1 MVDFFLKSEYL
12 PAGDQPKAI
21 KEIENSILL
30 GNKYQTLKGVT
41 GSGKTFTIAN
51 IIKNLNRPA
60 LVVSHNK
67 TLAAQLYR
75 EFKDFFP
82 NNAVEYFVSYYDYY
96 QPESYVP
103 SKDLF
108 IEKEATINTEI
119 EIKRI
124 RTVTSLSKRRDVIV
138 VATVS
143 SIYALGSP
151 DFFKKSAREF
161 FVGQK
166 ISIKEISDIF
176 VELYYERTLMN
187 LERDKFSIKGNIVE
201 IWPSSEHGEFAYRI
215 CLDFDEIVEIY
226 RVSSFSKKNLGAT
239 NSFTLF
245 AKSYF
250 VIPYENV
257 LEAIPKISHD
267 LSLQCQY
274 FKDNGKLVEAER
286 LKQRVEY
293 DLEMLRETGFCSG
306 IENYSKYL
314 SGSTMER
321 PYCLFDFFP
330 KDCLLFVDESHVTL
344 PQFRGMYNGDHSRKL
359 NLVNFGFRL
368 PAALEN
374 RPLKYDEFDRLINQ
388 VVFVSATP
396 GVEEVEK
403 SSVVVDQ
410 VIRPTGLVDPEI
422 ITRHSDGQMEDL
434 YSEIQKRVALKERVI
449 ITTLTKKMSED
460 LTEYLV
466 SLGVRAK
473 YLHSELDTLER
484 VEVISMLRKSEI
496 DVIVGIN
503 LLREGLDIPEVSLV
517 AILDADKVGFLRS
530 TTSLIQTIG
539 RAARNSNGLVI
550 MYYDKI
556 SVAMQEAIEETNRR
570 RQIQIDYNEKNNIT
584 PKTIVKKIQ
593 NILEKELNN
602 KNKNVGY
609 DFEKIISGGRL
620 SGKKLIDRLKFEL
633 EEAVNDER
641 FEDAI
646 VLRDKIKELS
656 SKISVA
662 RNKKR
667 EV

>member
-1 MVDFFLKSEYL
+1 MIDFFLKSEYL

-21 KEIENSILL
+21 KEIEDSILL

-51 IIKNLNRPA
+51 IIKDLNRPA

-108 IEKEATINTEI
+108 IEKEATINAEI

-124 RTVTSLSKRRDVIV
+124 RTVTSLAKRRDVIV

-161 FVGQK
+161 FVGQR

-187 LERDKFSIKGNIVE
+187 LERDKFSVKGDVVE
-201 IWPSSEHGEFAYRI
+201 VWPSSEHGEFAYRI
-215 CLDFDEIVEIY
+215 CLDFDEIVKIY
-226 RVSSFSKKNLGAT
+226 RISSFSKKNLGAT

-250 VIPYENV
+250 VIPYQNV
-257 LEAIPKISHD
+257 LEAIPKISYD
-267 LSLQCQY
+267 LDLQCQY

-314 SGSTMER
+314 SGSTMGR

-330 KDCLLFVDESHVTL
+330 KDYLLFVDESHVTL
-344 PQFRGMYNGDHSRKL
+344 PQFRGMYNGDYSRKL

-374 RPLKYDEFDRLINQ
+374 RPLKYDEFDALINQ
-388 VVFVSATP
+388 VIFVSATP
-396 GVEEVEK
+396 GFEENDK

-410 VIRPTGLVDPEI
+410 IIRPTGLVDPEI
-422 ITRHSDGQMEDL
+422 VTRHSDGQMEDL
-434 YSEIQKRVALKERVI
+434 YIEIQKRVALKERVL

-466 SLGVRAK
+466 NLGVKAK

-484 VEVISMLRKSEI
+484 VEVISLLRKSEI

-517 AILDADKVGFLRS
+517 VILDADKVGFLRS

-570 RQIQIDYNEKNNIT
+570 RQIQIDYNKKNNII

-602 KNKNVGY
+602 KNKNISY
-609 DFEKIISGGRL
+609 DFEKIISGEKL
-620 SGKKLIDRLKFEL
+620 SKKKLIDKLKFEL

-656 SKISVA
+656 SKGSQ
-662 RNKKR
+662 
-667 EV
+667 

>member
-1 MVDFFLKSEYL
+1 MIDFFLKSEYL

-108 IEKEATINTEI
+108 IEKEATINSEI

-124 RTVTSLSKRRDVIV
+124 RTVTSLAKRRDVIV

-161 FVGQK
+161 FVGQR

-176 VELYYERTLMN
+176 VELYYERTLIN
-187 LERDKFSIKGNIVE
+187 LERDKFSIKGDIIE

-215 CLDFDEIVEIY
+215 CLDFDEIVKIY
-226 RVSSFSKKNLGAT
+226 RISSFSKKNLGAT

-250 VIPYENV
+250 VIPYQNV
-257 LEAIPKISHD
+257 LEAIPKISYD
-267 LSLQCQY
+267 LDLQCQY

-314 SGSTMER
+314 SGSTMGR

-330 KDCLLFVDESHVTL
+330 KDYLLFVDESHVTL
-344 PQFRGMYNGDHSRKL
+344 PQFRGMYNGDYSRKL

-374 RPLKYDEFDRLINQ
+374 RPLKYDEFDALINQ

-396 GVEEVEK
+396 GFEENEK
-403 SSVVVDQ
+403 SSVIVDQ
-410 VIRPTGLVDPEI
+410 IIRPTGLVDPEI

-434 YSEIQKRVALKERVI
+434 YIEIQKRVALKERVL

-460 LTEYLV
+460 LTEYLAT
-466 SLGVRAK
+466 LGVKAK

-484 VEVISMLRKSEI
+484 VEVISLLRKSEI

-530 TTSLIQTIG
+530 ATSLIQTIG

-556 SVAMQEAIEETNRR
+556 SVAMREAIEETNRR
-570 RQIQIDYNEKNNIT
+570 RQIQIDYNKKNNIT

-602 KNKNVGY
+602 KNKNISY
-609 DFEKIISGGRL
+609 DFEKMVSGEKL
-620 SGKKLIDRLKFEL
+620 SKKKLIDKLKFEL

-646 VLRDKIKELS
+646 VLRDKIKELG

-662 RNKKR
+662 RNK
-667 EV
+667 

>member
-1 MVDFFLKSEYL
+1 MIDFFLKSEYL

-108 IEKEATINTEI
+108 IEKEATINSEI

-124 RTVTSLSKRRDVIV
+124 RTVTSLAKRRDVIV

-161 FVGQK
+161 FVGQR

-176 VELYYERTLMN
+176 VELYYERTLIN
-187 LERDKFSIKGNIVE
+187 LERDKFSIKGDIIE

-215 CLDFDEIVEIY
+215 CLDFDEIVKIY
-226 RVSSFSKKNLGAT
+226 RISSFSKKNLGAT

-250 VIPYENV
+250 VIPYQNV
-257 LEAIPKISHD
+257 LEAIPKISYD
-267 LSLQCQY
+267 LDLQCQY

-314 SGSTMER
+314 SGSTMGR

-330 KDCLLFVDESHVTL
+330 KDYLLFVDESHVTL
-344 PQFRGMYNGDHSRKL
+344 PQFRGMYNGDYSRKL

-374 RPLKYDEFDRLINQ
+374 RPLKYDEFDALINQ

-396 GVEEVEK
+396 GFEENEK

-410 VIRPTGLVDPEI
+410 IIRPTGLVDPEI

-434 YSEIQKRVALKERVI
+434 YIEIQKRVALKERVL

-466 SLGVRAK
+466 TLGVKAK
-473 YLHSELDTLER
+473 YLHSELNTLER
-484 VEVISMLRKSEI
+484 VEVISLLRKSEI

-530 TTSLIQTIG
+530 ATSLIQTIG

-556 SVAMQEAIEETNRR
+556 SVAMREAIEETNRR
-570 RQIQIDYNEKNNIT
+570 RQIQIDYNKKNNIT

-602 KNKNVGY
+602 KNKNISY
-609 DFEKIISGGRL
+609 DFEKMVSGEKL
-620 SGKKLIDRLKFEL
+620 SKKKLIDKLKFEL

-646 VLRDKIKELS
+646 VLRDKIKELG

-662 RNKKR
+662 RNK
-667 EV
+667 

>member
-1 MVDFFLKSEYL
+1 MIDFFLKSEYL

-108 IEKEATINTEI
+108 IEKEATINSEI

-124 RTVTSLSKRRDVIV
+124 RTVTSLAKRRDVIV

-161 FVGQK
+161 FVGQR

-176 VELYYERTLMN
+176 VELYYERTLIN
-187 LERDKFSIKGNIVE
+187 LERDKFSIKGDIIE

-215 CLDFDEIVEIY
+215 CLDFDEIVKIY
-226 RVSSFSKKNLGAT
+226 RISSFSKKNLGAT

-250 VIPYENV
+250 VIPYQNV
-257 LEAIPKISHD
+257 LEAIPKISYD
-267 LSLQCQY
+267 LDLQCQY

-314 SGSTMER
+314 SGSTMGR

-330 KDCLLFVDESHVTL
+330 KDYLLFVDESHVTL
-344 PQFRGMYNGDHSRKL
+344 PQFRGMYNGDYSRKL

-374 RPLKYDEFDRLINQ
+374 RPLKYDEFDALINQ

-396 GVEEVEK
+396 GFEENEK
-403 SSVVVDQ
+403 SSVIVDQ
-410 VIRPTGLVDPEI
+410 IIRPTGLVDPEI

-434 YSEIQKRVALKERVI
+434 YIEIQKRVALKERVL

-466 SLGVRAK
+466 TLGVKAK

-484 VEVISMLRKSEI
+484 VEVISLLRKSEI

-530 TTSLIQTIG
+530 ATSLIQTIG

-556 SVAMQEAIEETNRR
+556 SVAMREAIEETNRR
-570 RQIQIDYNEKNNIT
+570 RQIQIDYNKKNNIT

-602 KNKNVGY
+602 KNKNISY
-609 DFEKIISGGRL
+609 DFEKMVSGEKL
-620 SGKKLIDRLKFEL
+620 SKKKLIDKLKFEL

-646 VLRDKIKELS
+646 VLRDKIKELG

-662 RNKKR
+662 RNK
-667 EV
+667 

>member
-1 MVDFFLKSEYL
+1 MIDFFLNSEYL

-51 IIKNLNRPA
+51 IIKDLNRPA

-124 RTVTSLSKRRDVIV
+124 RTVTSLAKRRDVIV

-226 RVSSFSKKNLGAT
+226 RISSFSKKNLGTT

-250 VIPYENV
+250 VIPYKNV
-257 LEAIPKISHD
+257 LEAIPKISYD
-267 LSLQCQY
+267 LNLQCQC

-314 SGSTMER
+314 SGSEMGR

-330 KDCLLFVDESHVTL
+330 KDYLLFVDESHVTL
-344 PQFRGMYNGDHSRKL
+344 PQFRGMYNGDYSRKL

-374 RPLKYDEFDRLINQ
+374 RPLKYDEFDALINQ

-396 GVEEVEK
+396 GLEENLK

-410 VIRPTGLVDPEI
+410 IIRPTGLVDPEI

-434 YSEIQKRVALKERVI
+434 YSEIQKRVSLKERVL

-484 VEVISMLRKSEI
+484 VEVISLLRKSEI

-550 MYYDKI
+550 MYYDTI

-570 RQIQIDYNEKNNIT
+570 RQIQVDYNKKNNIT

-602 KNKNVGY
+602 KNKNINY
-609 DFEKIISGGRL
+609 DLKKIISGERL
-620 SGKKLIDRLKFEL
+620 SKKKLINKLKFEL

-662 RNKKR
+662 RNK
-667 EV
+667 

>member
-1 MVDFFLKSEYL
+1 MIDFFLKSEYL

-108 IEKEATINTEI
+108 IEKEATINSEI

-124 RTVTSLSKRRDVIV
+124 RTVTSLAKRRDVIV

-161 FVGQK
+161 FVGQR

-176 VELYYERTLMN
+176 VELYYERTLIN
-187 LERDKFSIKGNIVE
+187 LERDKFSIKGDIIE

-215 CLDFDEIVEIY
+215 CFDFDEIVKIY
-226 RVSSFSKKNLGAT
+226 RISSFSKKNLGAT

-250 VIPYENV
+250 VIPYQNV
-257 LEAIPKISHD
+257 LEAIPKISYD
-267 LSLQCQY
+267 LDLQCQY

-314 SGSTMER
+314 SGSTMGR

-330 KDCLLFVDESHVTL
+330 KDYLLFVDESHVTL
-344 PQFRGMYNGDHSRKL
+344 PQFRGMYNGDYSRKL

-374 RPLKYDEFDRLINQ
+374 RPLKYDEFDALINQ

-396 GVEEVEK
+396 GFEENEK
-403 SSVVVDQ
+403 SSVIVDQ
-410 VIRPTGLVDPEI
+410 IIRPTGLVDPEI

-434 YSEIQKRVALKERVI
+434 YIEIQKRVALKERVL

-466 SLGVRAK
+466 TLGVKAK

-484 VEVISMLRKSEI
+484 VEVISLLRKSEI

-530 TTSLIQTIG
+530 ATSLIQTIG

-556 SVAMQEAIEETNRR
+556 SVAMREAIEETNRR
-570 RQIQIDYNEKNNIT
+570 RQIQIDYNKKNNIT

-602 KNKNVGY
+602 KNKNISY
-609 DFEKIISGGRL
+609 DFEKMVSGEKL
-620 SGKKLIDRLKFEL
+620 SKKKLIDKLKFEL

-646 VLRDKIKELS
+646 VLRDKIKELG

-662 RNKKR
+662 RNK
-667 EV
+667 

>member
-1 MVDFFLKSEYL
+1 MIDFFLKSEYL

-108 IEKEATINTEI
+108 IEKEATINSEI

-124 RTVTSLSKRRDVIV
+124 RTVTSLAKRRDVIV

-161 FVGQK
+161 FVGQR

-176 VELYYERTLMN
+176 VELYYERTLIN
-187 LERDKFSIKGNIVE
+187 LERDKFSIKGDIIE

-215 CLDFDEIVEIY
+215 CLDFDEIVKIY
-226 RVSSFSKKNLGAT
+226 RISSFSKKNLGAT

-250 VIPYENV
+250 VIPYQNV
-257 LEAIPKISHD
+257 LEAIPKISYD
-267 LSLQCQY
+267 LDLQCQY

-314 SGSTMER
+314 SGSTMGR

-330 KDCLLFVDESHVTL
+330 KDYLLFVDESHVTL
-344 PQFRGMYNGDHSRKL
+344 PQFRGMYNGDYSRKL

-374 RPLKYDEFDRLINQ
+374 RPLKYDEFDALINQ

-396 GVEEVEK
+396 GFEENEK

-410 VIRPTGLVDPEI
+410 IIRPTGLVDPEI

-434 YSEIQKRVALKERVI
+434 YIEIQKRIALKERVL

-466 SLGVRAK
+466 TLGVKAK

-484 VEVISMLRKSEI
+484 VEVISLLRKSEI

-530 TTSLIQTIG
+530 ATSLIQTIG

-556 SVAMQEAIEETNRR
+556 SVAMREAIGETNRR
-570 RQIQIDYNEKNNIT
+570 RQIQIDYNKKNNIT

-602 KNKNVGY
+602 KNKNISY
-609 DFEKIISGGRL
+609 DFEKMVSGEKL
-620 SGKKLIDRLKFEL
+620 SKKKLIDKLKFEL

-646 VLRDKIKELS
+646 VLRDKIKELG

-662 RNKKR
+662 RNK
-667 EV
+667 

>member
-1 MVDFFLKSEYL
+1 MIDFFLNSEYL

-51 IIKNLNRPA
+51 IIKDLNRPA

-124 RTVTSLSKRRDVIV
+124 RTVTSLVKRRDVIV

-187 LERDKFSIKGNIVE
+187 LERDKFSIKGNIIE

-226 RVSSFSKKNLGAT
+226 RISSFSKKNLGTT

-250 VIPYENV
+250 VIPYKNV
-257 LEAIPKISHD
+257 LEAIPKISYD
-267 LSLQCQY
+267 LNLQCQY

-314 SGSTMER
+314 SGSEMGR

-330 KDCLLFVDESHVTL
+330 KDYLLFVDESHVTL
-344 PQFRGMYNGDHSRKL
+344 PQFRGMYNGDYSRKL

-374 RPLKYDEFDRLINQ
+374 RPLKYDEFDALINQ

-396 GVEEVEK
+396 GFEENLK

-410 VIRPTGLVDPEI
+410 IIRPTGLVDPEI

-434 YSEIQKRVALKERVI
+434 YSEIQKRVALKERVL

-484 VEVISMLRKSEI
+484 VEVISLLRKSEI

-550 MYYDKI
+550 MYYDRI

-570 RQIQIDYNEKNNIT
+570 RQIQIDYNKKNNIT

-593 NILEKELNN
+593 NLLEKELNN
-602 KNKNVGY
+602 KNKNINY
-609 DFEKIISGGRL
+609 DLEKIISDKRL
-620 SGKKLIDRLKFEL
+620 SKKKLINKLKFEL

-662 RNKKR
+662 RNK
-667 EV
+667 

>member
-1 MVDFFLKSEYL
+1 MIDFFLKSEYL

-108 IEKEATINTEI
+108 IEKEATINSEI

-124 RTVTSLSKRRDVIV
+124 RTVTSLAKRRDVIV

-161 FVGQK
+161 FVGQR

-176 VELYYERTLMN
+176 VELYYERTLIN
-187 LERDKFSIKGNIVE
+187 LERDKFSIKGDIIE

-215 CLDFDEIVEIY
+215 CLDFDEIVKIY
-226 RVSSFSKKNLGAT
+226 RISSFSKKNLGAT

-250 VIPYENV
+250 VIPYQNV
-257 LEAIPKISHD
+257 LEAIPKISYD
-267 LSLQCQY
+267 LDLQCQY

-314 SGSTMER
+314 SGSTMGR

-330 KDCLLFVDESHVTL
+330 KDYLLFVDESHVTL
-344 PQFRGMYNGDHSRKL
+344 PQFRGMYNGDYSRKL

-374 RPLKYDEFDRLINQ
+374 RPLKYDEFDALINQ

-396 GVEEVEK
+396 GFEENKK
-403 SSVVVDQ
+403 SSVIVDQ
-410 VIRPTGLVDPEI
+410 IIRPTGLVDPEI

-434 YSEIQKRVALKERVI
+434 YIEIQKRVALKERVL

-466 SLGVRAK
+466 TLGVKAK

-484 VEVISMLRKSEI
+484 VEVISLLRKSEI

-530 TTSLIQTIG
+530 ATSLIQTIG

-556 SVAMQEAIEETNRR
+556 SVAMREAIEETNRR
-570 RQIQIDYNEKNNIT
+570 RQIQIDYNKKNNIT

-602 KNKNVGY
+602 KNKNISY
-609 DFEKIISGGRL
+609 DFEKMVSGEKL
-620 SGKKLIDRLKFEL
+620 SKKKLIDKLKFEL

-646 VLRDKIKELS
+646 VLRDKIKELG

-662 RNKKR
+662 RNK
-667 EV
+667 

>member
-1 MVDFFLKSEYL
+1 MMDFFLNSEYL

-51 IIKNLNRPA
+51 IIKDLNRPA

-124 RTVTSLSKRRDVIV
+124 RTVTSLVKRRDVIV

-187 LERDKFSIKGNIVE
+187 LERDKFSIKGNIIE

-226 RVSSFSKKNLGAT
+226 RISSFSKKNLGTT

-250 VIPYENV
+250 VIPYKNV
-257 LEAIPKISHD
+257 LEAIPKISYD
-267 LSLQCQY
+267 LNLQCQY

-314 SGSTMER
+314 SGSEMGR

-330 KDCLLFVDESHVTL
+330 KDYLLFVDESHVTL
-344 PQFRGMYNGDHSRKL
+344 PQFRGMYNGDYSRKL

-374 RPLKYDEFDRLINQ
+374 RPLKYDEFDALINQ

-396 GVEEVEK
+396 GFEENLK

-410 VIRPTGLVDPEI
+410 IIRPTGLVDPEI

-434 YSEIQKRVALKERVI
+434 YSEIQKRVALKERVL

-484 VEVISMLRKSEI
+484 VEVISLLRKSEI

-550 MYYDKI
+550 MYYDRI
-556 SVAMQEAIEETNRR
+556 SVAMQAAIEETNRR
-570 RQIQIDYNEKNNIT
+570 RQIQIDYNKKNNIT

-602 KNKNVGY
+602 KNKNINY
-609 DFEKIISGGRL
+609 DLEKIISGKRL
-620 SGKKLIDRLKFEL
+620 SKKKLINKLKFEL

-662 RNKKR
+662 RNK
-667 EV
+667 